1 MAVSDTGIGIPAGN
15 IRRIR
20 EPFFTTKAMGQGK
33 GLGLSIS
40 YEIVKDFGGRID
52 VQSDENKGTT
62 LKVIF
67 PPARS

>member
-1 MAVSDTGIGIPAGN
+1 MTVSDTGIGIPAVN

-52 VQSDENKGTT
+52 VQSNENKGTT